1 MRLKSIAQLGHVP
14 KYDDK
19 SSRAWLYGKLFIA
32 LLTQKMAR
40 IGKTISPWGYLST
53 EAPHSQSM
61 A

>member
-1 MRLKSIAQLGHVP
+1 VP

-19 SSRAWLYGKLFIA
+19 SSRAWLCGKLLIA

-40 IGKTISPWGYLST
+40 IGKSISPWGYLLPET
-53 EAPHSQSM
+53 THSQPM